1 MCPPAGPPLGT
12 AEPDR
17 GPVSRVLQP
26 RTEKDMDPNTV
37 EGPQQLRCG
46 PRAEWKQPPREALVL
61 KPRCPGFPA
70 RKLTTR
76 ERQSWDTPGGPVV
89 KTLI

>member
-37 EGPQQLRCG
+37 EAKCEISLYSEC
-46 PRAEWKQPPREALVL
+46 VL
-61 KPRCPGFPA
+61 CSQGNEFFS
-70 RKLTTR
+70 L
-76 ERQSWDTPGGPVV
+76 
-89 KTLI
+89 